1 MRLPPTPS
9 PLRQDLSANPLEVP
23 LETHL
28 RSLILRNNPHIS
40 TSQFDDSSRPS
51 NGDLTD
57 AASPANLP
65 ALPPK
70 GTRAQRNDAP
80 TTQGMAYHR
89 FENPQPQQNR
99 PGSVSR
105 TNRSQDIHNPTG
117 QVAPAAYSFTPPLPR
132 PLHRA
137 LMLRKQRANAL
148 TDRIVTI
155 SNKLVRSIIPM
166 TGRVSNS
173 KAVAGT

>member
-28 RSLILRNNPHIS
+28 RSLILRNNPQIS
-40 TSQFDDSSRPS
+40 TSQSDDSSRPS
-51 NGDLTD
+51 NGDFTD
-57 AASPANLP
+57 AAPPANPP

-117 QVAPAAYSFTPPLPR
+117 QVAPAAYSFTPHP

-148 TDRIVTI
+148 TDRTVTI

-173 KAVAGT
+173 KAVAGA